1 MVRLE
6 LFIGNCD
13 LGRVDPLDNDGVEV
27 GSFEPYG
34 VVAVPGQGDAV
45 KKFQGEVGH
54 RLDFGVRVHSA
65 LKIEN

>member
-13 LGRVDPLDNDGVEV
+13 LGRVDPLDNDGV

-65 LKIEN
+65 LEIEN